1 MIDDEFE
8 RELIEALPCMD
19 KTASLYQRRG
29 DDSRDIVQEAAL
41 RAWANRRQFRGDR
54 FSAWAHTIIRN
65 VAFDLHRRKH
75 AASRPPETPMPDF
88 FDAVDE
94 RSSRTHEDLA
104 LVMKLVRTLPKPMQV
119 AVETYLADMDKG
131 RNSTNK
137 VRYHRAI
144 LIMRAKLCARQKT
157 RAV

>member
-1 MIDDEFE
+1 MLDDEFE

-19 KTASLYQRRG
+19 KTASLYLRRG
-29 DDSRDIVQEAAL
+29 DDRRDIVQEAAL
-41 RAWANRRQFRGDR
+41 RAWANRRQFRGDH
-54 FSAWAHTIIRN
+54 FGAWAHTIIRN

-75 AASRPPETPMPDF
+75 AASRPPEAPMPDF

-104 LVMKLVRTLPKPMQV
+104 LVMKLVQTLPKPMQV
-119 AVETYLADMDKG
+119 AVEIYLAEMDKG

-144 LIMRAKLCARQKT
+144 LIMRAKLRARRKT